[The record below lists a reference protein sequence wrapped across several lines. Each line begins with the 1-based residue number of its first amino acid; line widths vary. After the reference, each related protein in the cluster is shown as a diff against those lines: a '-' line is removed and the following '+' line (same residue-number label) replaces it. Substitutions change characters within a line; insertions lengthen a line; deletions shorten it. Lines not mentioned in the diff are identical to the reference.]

1 MATTDAQIA
10 NAQAYVTTVTNSANA
25 AISDMQADINNV
37 GFTVVSFSGA
47 NLPDAPDIPD
57 ALTAPTL
64 SPVNLEL
71 PAEPD
76 TNLTFQD
83 ISPIE
88 VGVAPALSATAPTV
102 NLPSMPSQVAAFM
115 DTAPGITTDF
125 DFPQPPAILSDP
137 PVAAPALA
145 DHDVP
150 SKPTIALPSF
160 DAVAPLNDTV
170 APSDFAADFT
180 AAYRDMYPAM
190 VLALEDRM
198 DAALVRF
205 NPRYHAQM
213 EAIETQLTRYLAGG
227 TGLDPTVENA
237 IYERAKDKGNAEYLR
252 AERAAYDGAASRGF
266 TIPDGIALAA
276 AQNAR
281 QAAADN
287 NARSAN
293 EIAIKQAEM
302 EQANLQFAVTTSAAL
317 RNSALSAALAYHGN
331 LIQINGQAL
340 DYAKSVLGA
349 MVQIY
354 NLTLES
360 FKAKL
365 EAYRAE
371 AQVYDTR
378 VKAAMAYVDL
388 YKAEI
393 DALQALTN
401 VDRAKVDMYRARID
415 AINSYAQFYRTQ
427 VQTVVEQASLEKL
440 KVDLFRTK
448 VEAYTATVQGKK
460 AEYDG
465 YTAALN
471 GEEAKVRIY
480 GAQVSAYS
488 AELSG
493 FRAKIDAQSEVVRSQ
508 ALTNQARATQN
519 KARLDSY
526 STVVQARG
534 DKARLEL
541 DIQRAELNAFD
552 SQVKATIAN
561 VSLQA
566 DVYKAEASIILQN
579 TQLEVETLIKNAQM
593 NVERARVVAE
603 LGVSSAKVYEG
614 LASSALSG
622 INTLVA
628 QTLAE

>member
-1 MATTDAQIA
+1 MATVDTQISL
-10 NAQAYVTTVTNSANA
+10 AQAYVADTVAGANA
-25 AISDMQADINNV
+25 AISDMQDNINNV
-37 GFTVVSFSGA
+37 GFTLVSFGGA
-47 NLPDAPDIPD
+47 NLPDAPEIPD
-57 ALTAPTL
+57 ALIAPTL

-71 PAEPD
+71 PAEPETD
-76 TNLTFQD
+76 LTFQD

-88 VGVAPALSATAPTV
+88 VGVTPELTATAPTV
-102 NLPSMPSQVAAFM
+102 NLPSTPSQVAAFT
-115 DTAPGITTDF
+115 DTVPDITTDF
-125 DFPQPPAILSDP
+125 DFPEPPAILNNP
-137 PVAAPALA
+137 LVAAPDLTE
-145 DHDVP
+145 HDVP
-150 SKPTIALPSF
+150 LKPTIALPSF
-160 DAVAPLNDTV
+160 DAVAPVNDTV

-190 VLALEDRM
+190 VTALEERM

-205 NPRYHAQM
+205 NPQYHTQL
-213 EAIETQLTRYLAGG
+213 EAIETQLSRYLAGG
-227 TGLDPTVENA
+227 TALDSTVEDA
-237 IYERAKDKGNAEYLR
+237 IYERSKDKGNAEYLR
-252 AERAAYDGAASRGF
+252 TERAAYDSAASRGF
-266 TIPDGIALAA
+266 TIPDGMAIAT

-317 RNSALSAALAYHGN
+317 RNAALSAALAYHGN

-340 DYAKSVLGA
+340 EYAKSVLGA
-349 MVQIY
+349 GIQIY
-354 NLTLES
+354 NLTLEA

-378 VKAAMAYVDL
+378 VKAAMSYVEL

-401 VDRAKVDMYRARID
+401 VDRAKVDMYRAQID
-415 AINSYAQFYRTQ
+415 AVNSYAQFYRTQ
-427 VQTVVEQASLEKL
+427 VQTVVERASLEKL
-440 KVDLFRTK
+440 KVELFRTK

-465 YTAALN
+465 YSAALN

-480 GAQVSAYS
+480 GAQVNAYS
-488 AELSG
+488 AELTG
-493 FRAKIDAQSEVVRSQ
+493 YRAKIDAQSEVVKSQ

-526 STVVQARG
+526 STVVSARG

-579 TQLEVETLIKNAQM
+579 TQLEVETLLKNAQM

-614 LASSALSG
+614 MASSALAG